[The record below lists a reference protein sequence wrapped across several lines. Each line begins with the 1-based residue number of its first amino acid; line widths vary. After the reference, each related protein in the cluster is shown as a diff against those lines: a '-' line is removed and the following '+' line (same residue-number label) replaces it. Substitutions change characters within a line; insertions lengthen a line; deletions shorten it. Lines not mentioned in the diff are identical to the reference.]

1 MTVSKVFRR
10 AVRRVAERLD
20 HVLVE
25 CMHFIP
31 SGANGGVF
39 LGVRLKNGRYSGKG
53 LNVCA
58 FCKITNSVI
67 SGIRD
72 RFVFWDGCPVPA
84 VGLGLPP
91 KPQGTSRAGSDA

>member
-10 AVRRVAERLD
+10 AMRRVAERLD

-25 CMHFIP
+25 CMHFIR
-31 SGANGGVF
+31 SAANGGVF
-39 LGVRLKNGRYSGKG
+39 LGVRLKNGRYGGKG
-53 LNVCA
+53 LNVWA
-58 FCKITNSVI
+58 FCKISNSVI

-91 KPQGTSRAGSDA
+91 KPQGISRAGPDA